1 VLINRHV
8 LNILS
13 LENLGL
19 PSWRLSVGWNGWL
32 EVRWLEM
39 AGERVPSKIRILP
52 SQSTMVYGIVPLLF
66 LLFFF

>member
-13 LENLGL
+13 LENLGF